1 MAITSEF
8 FFPSSDGKTLIHVN
22 QWTPS
27 ERRIL
32 GVVQIAHGVA
42 EYGARYAPFARFLCG
57 HGFVVVANDHLGHGQ
72 SLIPGGP
79 MVYLGEKDGWWNV
92 VDDME
97 CLRSR
102 VAKVFPDRPYFLF
115 GHSMGSFITR
125 AYLARHGA
133 GLAGA
138 VICGTG
144 NQPLALSKAG
154 HALAMLLCH
163 LKGADYCSPLLDSM
177 GAGGFARAIENP
189 RTPLDWISVDPAVVD
204 AYLAD
209 EMCGQ
214 MFSVGA
220 YATLTSLTG
229 EVVTLE
235 CARRV
240 PPQLPLLF
248 IAGAQDPVGD
258 CGKGVKAA
266 ADLARKA
273 GSRDVR
279 LTLYEG
285 MRHEILNEP
294 EKARVYQ
301 DVLAWLKEQM

>member
-1 MAITSEF
+1 METETIQFASADGRSAVDARLWM
-8 FFPSSDGKTLIHVN
+8 PSSAAPVAI
-22 QWTPS
+22 
-27 ERRIL
+27 
-32 GVVQIAHGVA
+32 VQLVHGMA
-42 EYGARYAPFARFLCG
+42 EHIDRYADFARFLTEAGIGVCAENHIG
-57 HGFVVVANDHLGHGQ
+57 HGATAPTAEELGHMPPDGKRI
-72 SLIPGGP
+72 LIAD
-79 MVYLGEKDGWWNV
+79 VHA
-92 VDDME
+92 
-97 CLRSR
+97 LRTS
-102 VAKVFPDRPYFLF
+102 VQETYAGVPYFLF

-125 AYLARHGA
+125 AYLARHGE

-144 NQPLALSKAG
+144 NQPLALSRAG

-163 LKGADYCSPLLDSM
+163 LKGADYRSPLLDSM

-294 EKARVYQ
+294 EKACVYQ
-301 DVLAWLKEQM
+301 DVLAWLKEQL

>member
-1 MAITSEF
+1 METETIQFASADGRSVVDARLWM
-8 FFPSSDGKTLIHVN
+8 PSSVAPVAI
-22 QWTPS
+22 
-27 ERRIL
+27 
-32 GVVQIAHGVA
+32 VQLVHGMA
-42 EYGARYAPFARFLCG
+42 EHIDRYADFARFLTEAGIGVCAENHIG
-57 HGFVVVANDHLGHGQ
+57 HGATAPTAEELGHMPPDGKRI
-72 SLIPGGP
+72 LIAD
-79 MVYLGEKDGWWNV
+79 VHA
-92 VDDME
+92 
-97 CLRSR
+97 LRTS
-102 VAKVFPDRPYFLF
+102 VQETYAGVPYFLF

-125 AYLARHGA
+125 AYLARHGE

-144 NQPLALSKAG
+144 NQLLALSKAG
-154 HALAMLLCH
+154 HVLAMLLCH
-163 LKGADYCSPLLDSM
+163 LKGADYRSPLLDSM

>member
-1 MAITSEF
+1 METETIAFASADGRSTIDARLWMPSNGQPVAIVQLVHGMAE
-8 FFPSSDGKTLIHVN
+8 HVD
-22 QWTPS
+22 
-27 ERRIL
+27 
-32 GVVQIAHGVA
+32 
-42 EYGARYAPFARFLCG
+42 RYADFARFLTEAGFGVCAENHIG
-57 HGFVVVANDHLGHGQ
+57 HGASAPSVEELGHMPPEGKGI
-72 SLIPGGP
+72 LIAD
-79 MVYLGEKDGWWNV
+79 VHT
-92 VDDME
+92 
-97 CLRSR
+97 LRTSMQASYEG
-102 VAKVFPDRPYFLF
+102 VPYFLF

-154 HALAMLLCH
+154 HALAMMLCR
-163 LKGADYCSPLLDSM
+163 LKGADYRSPLLDSM
-177 GAGGFARAIENP
+177 GAGGFGKAIENP
-189 RTPLDWISVDPAVVD
+189 RTPLDWISTDPAVVD

-235 CARRV
+235 CARKV
-240 PPQLPLLF
+240 PPALPLLF
-248 IAGAQDPVGD
+248 VAGAQDPVGD
-258 CGKGVKAA
+258 CGKGVRAA
-266 ADLARKA
+266 ADLARRA
-273 GSRDVR
+273 GSQDVR

-294 EKARVYQ
+294 GKARVYE
-301 DVLAWLKEQM
+301 DVLAWLKEQL

>member
-1 MAITSEF
+1 M
-8 FFPSSDGKTLIHVN
+8 PPDGK
-22 QWTPS
+22 
-27 ERRIL
+27 RIL
-32 GVVQIAHGVA
+32 IADVHALRTSVQETYAGV
-42 EYGARYAPFARFLCG
+42 
-57 HGFVVVANDHLGHGQ
+57 
-72 SLIPGGP
+72 
-79 MVYLGEKDGWWNV
+79 
-92 VDDME
+92 
-97 CLRSR
+97 
-102 VAKVFPDRPYFLF
+102 PYFLF

-125 AYLARHGA
+125 ASLGPSRR

-154 HALAMLLCH
+154 HVLAMLLCH
-163 LKGADYCSPLLDSM
+163 LKGADYRSPLLDSM

-220 YATLTSLTG
+220 YTTLTSLTG

-240 PPQLPLLF
+240 PLQLPLLF

>member
-1 MAITSEF
+1 METETIQFASADGRSVVDARLWMPSATAPVAIVQLVHGMAEHIDRYADFAGFLTEAGIGVCAENHIGHGATA
-8 FFPSSDGKTLIHVN
+8 PTAEELGHMPPDGK
-22 QWTPS
+22 
-27 ERRIL
+27 RIL
-32 GVVQIAHGVA
+32 IADVHALRTSVQETYAGV
-42 EYGARYAPFARFLCG
+42 
-57 HGFVVVANDHLGHGQ
+57 
-72 SLIPGGP
+72 
-79 MVYLGEKDGWWNV
+79 
-92 VDDME
+92 
-97 CLRSR
+97 
-102 VAKVFPDRPYFLF
+102 PYFLF

-125 AYLARHGA
+125 AYLARHGE

-154 HALAMLLCH
+154 HVLAMLLCH
-163 LKGADYCSPLLDSM
+163 LKGADYRSPLLDSM

-220 YATLTSLTG
+220 YTTLTSLTG

-240 PPQLPLLF
+240 PLQLPLLF

>member
-1 MAITSEF
+1 METEVVQFASA
-8 FFPSSDGKTLIHVN
+8 DGKSTIDARL
-22 QWTPS
+22 WMPS
-27 ERRIL
+27 AGSPKAI
-32 GVVQIAHGVA
+32 VQIVHGMA
-42 EYGARYAPFARFLCG
+42 EHIDRYADFARFLCDNGFGVCAENHIG
-57 HGFVVVANDHLGHGQ
+57 HGASAPTAEDLGVMPPNGKEI
-72 SLIPGGP
+72 LIAD
-79 MVYLGEKDGWWNV
+79 VHA
-92 VDDME
+92 
-97 CLRSR
+97 LRTS
-102 VAKVFPDRPYFLF
+102 VQGAYQGMPYFIF

-125 AYLARHGA
+125 AYLARHGE

-154 HALAMLLCH
+154 NALARLLSKI
-163 LKGADYCSPLLDSM
+163 KGADYRSPLLDSM
-177 GAGGFARAIENP
+177 GAGGFAKAIESP
-189 RTPLDWISVDPAVVD
+189 RTPLDWISTDPLVVD
-204 AYLAD
+204 AYMAD
-209 EMCGQ
+209 EMRGQ

-240 PPQLPLLF
+240 PPQLPLMF

>member
-1 MAITSEF
+1 METETIQFASADGRSVVDARLWMPSNAAPAAIVQLVHGMAEHI
-8 FFPSSDGKTLIHVN
+8 D
-22 QWTPS
+22 
-27 ERRIL
+27 
-32 GVVQIAHGVA
+32 
-42 EYGARYAPFARFLCG
+42 RYADFARFLTEAGIGVCAENHIG
-57 HGFVVVANDHLGHGQ
+57 HGATAPTAEELGHMPPDGKRI
-72 SLIPGGP
+72 LIAD
-79 MVYLGEKDGWWNV
+79 VHA
-92 VDDME
+92 
-97 CLRSR
+97 LRTS
-102 VAKVFPDRPYFLF
+102 VQETYAGVPYFLF

-125 AYLARHGA
+125 AYLARHGE

-138 VICGTG
+138 VVCGTG

-154 HALAMLLCH
+154 HALAMLLCR
-163 LKGADYCSPLLDSM
+163 LKGADYRSPLLDSM

-301 DVLAWLKEQM
+301 DVLAWLKEQL

>member
-1 MAITSEF
+1 METETIQFASADGRSVVDARLWM
-8 FFPSSDGKTLIHVN
+8 PSSA
-22 QWTPS
+22 TPAA
-27 ERRIL
+27 I
-32 GVVQIAHGVA
+32 VQLVHGMA
-42 EYGARYAPFARFLCG
+42 EHIDRYADFARFLTEAGIGVCAENHIG
-57 HGFVVVANDHLGHGQ
+57 HGATAPTAEELGHMPPDGKRI
-72 SLIPGGP
+72 LIAD
-79 MVYLGEKDGWWNV
+79 VHA
-92 VDDME
+92 
-97 CLRSR
+97 LRTS
-102 VAKVFPDRPYFLF
+102 VQETYAGVPYFLF

-144 NQPLALSKAG
+144 NQPLALSRAG

-163 LKGADYCSPLLDSM
+163 LKGADYRSPLLDSM

-189 RTPLDWISVDPAVVD
+189 RTSLDWISVDPAVVD

>member
-1 MAITSEF
+1 METETIAFASADGRSTVDARMWMPSDVEPMAIVQLVHGMAEHIDRYADFAQFLTRAGFGVCAENHIGHGATA
-8 FFPSSDGKTLIHVN
+8 PSAAELGHMSPDGK
-22 QWTPS
+22 
-27 ERRIL
+27 RIL
-32 GVVQIAHGVA
+32 IADVHA
-42 EYGARYAPFARFLCG
+42 LRTSMQQAYP
-57 HGFVVVANDHLGHGQ
+57 
-72 SLIPGGP
+72 
-79 MVYLGEKDGWWNV
+79 NV
-92 VDDME
+92 
-97 CLRSR
+97 
-102 VAKVFPDRPYFLF
+102 PYFLF

-125 AYLARHGA
+125 AYLARHGE
-133 GLAGA
+133 GLHGA

-154 HALAMLLCH
+154 HALAMLLCRV
-163 LKGADYCSPLLDSM
+163 KGADYRSTLLDSM

-189 RTPLDWISVDPAVVD
+189 RTPLDWISTDPLVVD

-220 YATLTSLTG
+220 YATLTSLTA

-235 CARRV
+235 CARKV
-240 PPQLPLLF
+240 PASLPLFF

-258 CGKGVKAA
+258 CGKGVQAA
-266 ADLARKA
+266 ADLARRA
-273 GSRDVR
+273 GSQDVR

-301 DVLAWLKEQM
+301 DVLAWLKEQL